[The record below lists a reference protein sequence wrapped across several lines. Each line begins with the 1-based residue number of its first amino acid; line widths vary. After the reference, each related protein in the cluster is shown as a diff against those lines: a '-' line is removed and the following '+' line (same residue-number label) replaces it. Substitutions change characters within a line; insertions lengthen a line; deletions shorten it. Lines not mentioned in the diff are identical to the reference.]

1 MSLIHWWPLNGNT
14 NDYGVNNIALINN
27 GAMVNSAGKIGSC
40 YYFDGNT
47 SYLQATIEAG
57 LFDGT
62 GHPFS
67 FTFWMKFTDELVDR
81 KIIFGD
87 YSLANPYFNIEMSYG
102 SASYS
107 GRIRFC
113 WSNGCD
119 YWFTVATGIKDT
131 WQHYAITYDGINKIS
146 LYKDG
151 TFIES
156 ATATLNA
163 ASSGTYYIG
172 RDGRTGSTALKGYL
186 NDFRIYDHAL
196 SVKEVKEISKG
207 LVLHYNFEDE
217 YIEPTTNLS
226 TRNGCDGWANSGA
239 ATRTNNDTSLTAPEP
254 TCPIYSITQTA
265 AGQAAITFGTTSSS
279 VPSKTLT
286 ASVWFYMSGNH
297 TGSNNIGP
305 YIRSNK
311 TNGSAGTL
319 EYKGD
324 TNFRNW
330 PNNTWIKLTKT
341 FTTNSEETTLYFCA
355 YSANL
360 NEKFAFNGWQI
371 EENNHAT
378 PYVNG
383 ARSAGKVYDSS
394 GYGNNGTVTGN
405 CQIKSDSA
413 AGKYSIYSPA
423 GANYVERQNFPVR
436 GLNADQ
442 QFTINAWIKII
453 GYIGSGWN
461 TIFRLAATNGT
472 DQQLH
477 FCYNASGNIILS
489 QFSDDPQFATNVAL
503 NTWAM
508 VTWVHYKDGSTA
520 KCKYFVNGQQVGNTQ
535 SYSGLLNI
543 QDNARLTLFYD
554 SIRNSYDAD
563 LYLSDFKIYTTALS
577 VEDIKAEYNRKA
589 AIDKNGNLFTSKII
603 ETGWSGKTI
612 LTLSDIFN
620 TNAVYV
626 DKTSWAETIM
636 DATRVNASFQ
646 PTTTYY
652 IRYRVQRLA
661 YPVSHSYTTQAW
673 AKTMLHNDS
682 SSIDCAQLSQTAYT
696 SMAPGECKWVT
707 GSFTTPSSLSNWRM
721 LFYSARWSGSS
732 SDWGSNAE
740 VETVRVSDFYISTTP
755 FTHTNVSIENENLI
769 YSTEIHELSG
779 SSVKIFKNGELR
791 TSSVEEL

>member
-27 GAMVNSAGKIGSC
+27 GATVNSAGKIGSC

-196 SVKEVKEISKG
+196 SAKEVKEISKG

-383 ARSAGKVYDSS
+383 TRSAGKVYDNS
-394 GYGNNGTVTGN
+394 GYGYNGTNNGVILSNDSISGKVSAQFAPDAYIEIPSLPQFNKVT
-405 CQIKSDSA
+405 
-413 AGKYSIYSPA
+413 YSMWVKIPSNAQAYRSIFIPKGDPVA
-423 GANYVERQNFPVR
+423 SGIWLSVNTEGANLWAYQGGNAPSYCKGTSTPLSADTWYLYTHTFDGTTGQNY
-436 GLNADQ
+436 LNGVA
-442 QFTINAWIKII
+442 
-453 GYIGSGWN
+453 IGS
-461 TIFRLAATNGT
+461 ATTYTTRTYIPSGVYTLGDSYTGT
-472 DQQLH
+472 TW
-477 FCYNASGNIILS
+477 SGTP
-489 QFSDDPQFATNVAL
+489 F
-503 NTWAM
+503 
-508 VTWVHYKDGSTA
+508 DGKIA
-520 KCKYFVNGQQVGNTQ
+520 
-535 SYSGLLNI
+535 
-543 QDNARLTLFYD
+543 
-554 SIRNSYDAD
+554 
-563 LYLSDFKIYTTALS
+563 DFKIYATVLS
-577 VEDIKAEYNRKA
+577 AEDILAEYNRKA
-589 AIDKNGNLFTSKII
+589 AIDKNGNLFTGEII
-603 ETGWSGKTI
+603 ETGWSGTTI

-636 DATRVNASFQ
+636 DAARVNASFQ

-652 IRYRVQRLA
+652 IRYKVQRLA

-673 AKTMLHNDS
+673 AKTMLYNDS

-696 SMAPGECKWVT
+696 SMVPGECKWVT

-721 LFYSARWSGSS
+721 LFYSARWSGSN

-769 YSTEIHELSG
+769 YSTEIHELSD